1 MTERV
6 RCYDCHRPKTHCVCG
21 LIVEIDNRTEIL
33 ILQHPRERS
42 HAFNTARLVKLSLRR
57 AEIVVDHGGK
67 LASDETLPERL
78 AGYGLLYPRP
88 GAMDLA
94 QVPEDERPKK
104 LVVLDGT
111 WYHARSMYRDIKAL
125 QDLPHY
131 TLPAGQVSGFKIRK
145 QPKDYCLSTL
155 EAIQSALTCLEPEA
169 PGLDTLTRSFD
180 AMQTQHLA
188 ASAEPT
194 PRRKRFKQKPP
205 HKYLP
210 AALTRS
216 FDSLI
221 VVYAEMSPV
230 AIKGQPRQ
238 LLTFAAERPST
249 GECMHCV
256 LKDAFQG
263 ADQWSFLRLSE
274 SDIEQGCTLAELQTT
289 WDAFRRPGDVMAAWS
304 PNTVEVINA
313 HLQDELPTVAIRRI
327 YFDHRP
333 SRGCLEQIVVQ
344 EDLLSQ
350 SASDLHQ
357 SEMTRTEERLWNVAA
372 VARLLHDIPTEALV
386 ADVH

>member
-6 RCYDCHRPKTHCVCG
+6 RCYDCHRPKAHCLCR
-21 LIVEIDNRTEIL
+21 LIVEVDNLTEIL

-57 AEIVVDHGGK
+57 AEVVVDHGGK

-88 GAMDLA
+88 GALDLA
-94 QVPEDERPKK
+94 QVPKAERPKK
-104 LVVLDGT
+104 LVVIDGT
-111 WYHARSMYRDIKAL
+111 WYHARAMYRDIKAL

-155 EAIQSALTCLEPEA
+155 EAIQSALTCLEPETA
-169 PGLDTLTRSFD
+169 GIDMLTRSFD
-180 AMQTQHLA
+180 AMQAQHLA

-194 PRRKRFKQKPP
+194 PRRKQFKRKPQ
-205 HKYLP
+205 HRYLP
-210 AALTRS
+210 DALTQS

-230 AIKGQPRQ
+230 AIKGQPRE

-249 GECMHCV
+249 GERMHGV
-256 LKDAFQG
+256 LKDALQD

-274 SDIEQGCTLAELQTT
+274 SEIEQGCTLAELQST

-304 PNTVEVINA
+304 PNTVKVINA
-313 HLQDELPTVAIRRI
+313 HLKGELPTVELRRN
-327 YFDHRP
+327 YFNHRP
-333 SRGCLEQIVVQ
+333 CRGCLEQIVV
-344 EDLLSQ
+344 EEGLLSQ
-350 SASDLHQ
+350 PDSDLHQ
-357 SEMTRTEERLWNVAA
+357 SEMSRTRERLWNVAA
-372 VARLLHDIPTEALV
+372 VAQLLHDVPTEARV
-386 ADVH
+386 DHVH